1 MKFKFLSVCVF
12 LTAIVGCTTTAPKTE
27 KADSAELAEMT
38 TEQDSKAAQAVQTAD
53 NSTATGAGE
62 NQLPLPS
69 DISRLQSQVT
79 ALQEQLIKVSNDTSA
94 ILRMNQILVAQAQVN
109 TANTTSQTQP
119 SQTQATAITGTNTQ
133 GSLNTVLKK
142 LEDISPSP
150 QGSFGIVSSYTIQ
163 KQWVLIRFDRQ
174 TGETWLADSNGWNPL
189 QEQEELPIS
198 QYDIHLI
205 RADQDKKGYV
215 ASRIDKR
222 TGDTWWLNKNQW
234 VVYK

>member
-1 MKFKFLSVCVF
+1 MILKYLSVCV
-12 LTAIVGCTTTAPKTE
+12 LATAIVGCTTTAPKTE
-27 KADSAELAEMT
+27 GADPAEPE
-38 TEQDSKAAQAVQTAD
+38 QTAPD
-53 NSTATGAGE
+53 NTKESVVDSSTATGAGQ
-62 NQLPLPS
+62 NQLPTPS
-69 DISRLQSQVT
+69 DISRLQAQVT
-79 ALQEQLIKVSNDTSA
+79 ALQEQLIKVNNDTSA
-94 ILRMNQILVAQAQVN
+94 ILRMSQIMVAQAQVN
-109 TANTTSQTQP
+109 TANTGSQTQP
-119 SQTQATAITGTNTQ
+119 NQAQTTAIKGTNSQ

-174 TGETWLADSNGWNPL
+174 TGETWLADNNGWNPL
-189 QEQEELPIS
+189 QEQEEIPIS

-222 TGDTWWLNKNQW
+222 TGDTWWLNTKQW

>member
-1 MKFKFLSVCVF
+1 MILKCLSVCV
-12 LTAIVGCTTTAPKTE
+12 LATAIVGCTTTAQKTE
-27 KADSAELAEMT
+27 NGDSVEP
-38 TEQDSKAAQAVQTAD
+38 VQTTSESTEEPAVD
-53 NSTATGAGE
+53 NSTATGAGQ
-62 NQLPLPS
+62 NQLATPS

-79 ALQEQLIKVSNDTSA
+79 ALQEQLIKVNNDTSA
-94 ILRMNQILVAQAQVN
+94 ILRMNQIMVAQAQVN
-109 TANTTSQTQP
+109 TANTTAQAQP
-119 SQTQATAITGTNTQ
+119 NQAQATAINGANNQ

-174 TGETWLADSNGWNPL
+174 TGETWLADNNGWNPL
-189 QEQEELPIS
+189 QEQEDLPIS

-222 TGDTWWLNKNQW
+222 TGDTWWLNTKQW